1 MKWINSLKTSAAL
14 MLLATGL
21 TAMGLFWASPTP
33 GTATDAEAKEASSRT
48 APYEDAL
55 FNDPASP
62 VAGNPEGDVTIVE
75 FFDYNCPSCRK
86 FAPMLAEFLH
96 DDPELRVIYKE
107 FPVLG
112 PDSMYAARAA
122 LAARQQNRYHG
133 FHRALMQASG
143 PLTEEKVLE
152 IALEVGLDTAKLKD
166 DMQDPAI
173 TEAIERN
180 LALARDLGIYAT
192 PSLVID
198 GHVLQGAVKRDK
210 LAELIEQVR
219 QG

>member
-1 MKWINSLKTSAAL
+1 
-14 MLLATGL
+14 
-21 TAMGLFWASPTP
+21 
-33 GTATDAEAKEASSRT
+33 
-48 APYEDAL
+48 
-55 FNDPASP
+55 
-62 VAGNPEGDVTIVE
+62 
-75 FFDYNCPSCRK
+75 
-86 FAPMLAEFLH
+86 MLADPDPPAVRAAQRRH
-96 DDPELRVIYKE
+96 TDRDDRELRVIYKE

-112 PDSMYAARAA
+112 PDSMYAARAT
-122 LAARQQNRYHG
+122 LAARQQNRYHE

-143 PLTEEKVLE
+143 PLTEAKVLE
-152 IALEVGLDTAKLKD
+152 IAREVGLDTAKLKT

-219 QG
+219 QGQD